1 MDINFLLS
9 IFDENE
15 VQDIVRIYVNRA
27 LFTDDAGDNFEA
39 IKLLEDLYK
48 AEMEKNQ

>member
-15 VQDIVRIYVNRA
+15 VEDIMRLYISRA
-27 LFTDDAGDNFEA
+27 IFTDEPHHIFKA
-39 IKLLEDLYK
+39 IGLLEDLYK
-48 AEMEKNQ
+48 AEMEKTQ